1 MVNGES
7 AVIRCMLSVMGWG
20 VMISKVLIYYS
31 LISVIEYAH
40 IYDEYVIHICLHVS
54 LVVSNSRTVQ

>member
-1 MVNGES
+1 LVNGES
-7 AVIRCMLSVMGWG
+7 AVVTCMLSVMGWG

-31 LISVIEYAH
+31 LINVIEYAH
-40 IYDEYVIHICLHVS
+40 IYDECVIHICVHVS